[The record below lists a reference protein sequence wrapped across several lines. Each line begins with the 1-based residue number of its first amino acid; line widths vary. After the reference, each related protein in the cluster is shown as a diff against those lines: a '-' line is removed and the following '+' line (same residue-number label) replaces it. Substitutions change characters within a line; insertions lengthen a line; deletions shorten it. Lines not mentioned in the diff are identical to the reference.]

1 MMSTPLEEAPLLES
15 FVKGDDAYRNSR
27 FKLIPYISKVG
38 ESSLFVSV
46 IVFCTRCLLA
56 FNHFPLFIVHL
67 CFFFR
72 ASIDMR
78 FSIMMKHNVSNQYN
92 CVND

>member
-46 IVFCTRCLLA
+46 IVFCTRCPLA
-56 FNHFPLFIVHL
+56 YIYHFPLFIIPSL
-67 CFFFR
+67 FLL
-72 ASIDMR
+72 
-78 FSIMMKHNVSNQYN
+78 
-92 CVND
+92 